1 VRGAE
6 EARAAKPPADILD
19 SPDAD
24 DAASDEPGRTTLAL
38 NPIIGLRGA
47 DLIGAAGVAIRAL
60 MTQPAR

>member
-6 EARAAKPPADILD
+6 EARAAKPPADIH
-19 SPDAD
+19 PDAD

-38 NPIIGLRGA
+38 NSIIGLRGA